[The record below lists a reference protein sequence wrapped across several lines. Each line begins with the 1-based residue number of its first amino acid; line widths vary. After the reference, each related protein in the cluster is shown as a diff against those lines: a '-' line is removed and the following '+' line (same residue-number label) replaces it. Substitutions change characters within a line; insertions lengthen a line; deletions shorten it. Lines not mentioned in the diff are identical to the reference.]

1 MAFHDVPLESV
12 ELHGRRLTY
21 RRMGDGPVL
30 LLVHGITN
38 SSASWQPV
46 MRLLA
51 DAGHTVLAPDLPGHG
66 GSERHRGDHSLGAH
80 ASILRDLLQVLD
92 LPRVTVVGHS
102 LGGGIAMVFSYQFP
116 DRVERLALIDSGG
129 LGREVSGL
137 IRAATLPGA
146 EHVIRAATAPTILRA
161 VGAVGAA
168 FARVGLKPGADLA
181 EIAGGV
187 ASLGDGE
194 RRAAFVRTARSI
206 ASTRGQRVSAAD
218 RLYLAAEVPVLLVW
232 GDQDPVIPI
241 DHGRAAHDALP
252 TSRLEIFEG
261 AGHFPMLD
269 DPLRFAALL
278 SDWMAT
284 TTPTEYDEERLGA
297 VMRAAAEK
305 QAAARARAEAAAEAA
320 RAEAEAAADRS
331 A

>member
-1 MAFHDVPLESV
+1 MPLPDEIPLQSV
-12 ELHGRRLTY
+12 ELHGRRLSY
-21 RRMGDGPVL
+21 RRVGSGPVL

-38 SSASWQPV
+38 SSASWRPV

-66 GSERHRGDHSLGAH
+66 ASERHRGDHSLGAH

-102 LGGGIAMVFSYQFP
+102 LGGGVAMVFSYQFP
-116 DRVERLALIDSGG
+116 DRVERLALVDSGG
-129 LGREVSGL
+129 LGREVSLL

-146 EHVIRAATAPTILRA
+146 ELVIGAATTPPVLRA
-161 VGAVGAA
+161 VGAVGG
-168 FARVGLKPGADLA
+168 FFGRLGLKPGADLA

-187 ASLGDGE
+187 ASLGDAE

-232 GDQDPVIPI
+232 GDQDPVIPLA
-241 DHGRAAHDALP
+241 HGHAAHAALP
-252 TSRLEIFEG
+252 GSRLEVFPG

-269 DPLRFAALL
+269 DPHHFAALVT
-278 SDWMAT
+278 DWMAT
-284 TTPTEYDEERLGA
+284 TEPTEYDDARLGA
-297 VMRAAAEK
+297 VIRA
-305 QAAARARAEAAAEAA
+305 QAAARAARPEAAKVQAPEP
-320 RAEAEAAADRS
+320 AAATQRS
-331 A
+331 

>member
-1 MAFHDVPLESV
+1 MPSVEEVPLQSV
-12 ELHGRRLTY
+12 VLHGRRLTY
-21 RRMGDGPVL
+21 RRLGSGPVL
-30 LLVHGITN
+30 LLIHGITN
-38 SSASWQPV
+38 SSASWRPV
-46 MRLLA
+46 MRALA
-51 DAGHTVLAPDLPGHG
+51 DAGHTVVAPDLPGHG

-102 LGGGIAMVFSYQFP
+102 LGGGVAMVFSYQFP
-116 DRVERLALIDSGG
+116 DRVERLALVDSGG
-129 LGREVSGL
+129 LGREVSAL

-146 EHVIRAATAPTILRA
+146 ELVLRAATAPPVLRA
-161 VGAVGAA
+161 VAAAGGALG
-168 FARVGLKPGADLA
+168 RLGLRPGADLE

-206 ASTRGQRVSAAD
+206 ASVGGQRVSAAD

-232 GDQDPVIPI
+232 GDEDPVIPI
-241 DHGRAAHDALP
+241 AHGRGAHAAMP
-252 TSRLEIFEG
+252 GSRLEVFPG

-269 DPLRFAALL
+269 DPARFVAVV

-284 TTPTEYDEERLGA
+284 TTPTQYDDERLGE
-297 VMRAAAEK
+297 VMRA
-305 QAAARARAEAAAEAA
+305 QAPQG
-320 RAEAEAAADRS
+320 S
-331 A
+331 

>member
-1 MAFHDVPLESV
+1 MPLPDEVPLQFV
-12 ELHGRRLTY
+12 ELHGRRLGY
-21 RRMGDGPVL
+21 RRLGSGPVL

-38 SSASWQPV
+38 SSASWRPV

-66 GSERHRGDHSLGAH
+66 SSERHRGDHSLGAH

-102 LGGGIAMVFSYQFP
+102 LGGGVAMVFSYQFP
-116 DRVERLALIDSGG
+116 ERVERLALVDSGG
-129 LGREVSGL
+129 LGREVSLL

-146 EHVIRAATAPTILRA
+146 EAVIRAATTPAVLRA
-161 VGAVGAA
+161 VGAVGGTLG
-168 FARVGLKPGADLA
+168 RVGLRPGADLA

-187 ASLGDGE
+187 ASLGDAE

-206 ASTRGQRVSAAD
+206 ASARGQRVSAAD

-232 GDQDPVIPI
+232 GDEDPVIPI
-241 DHGRAAHDALP
+241 AHAHEAHAALP
-252 TSRLEIFEG
+252 GSRLEVFPG

-269 DPLRFAALL
+269 DPHRFATLV
-278 SDWMAT
+278 SDWMAST
-284 TTPTEYDEERLGA
+284 EPTEYDDARLGA
-297 VMRAAAEK
+297 VI
-305 QAAARARAEAAAEAA
+305 RARAE
-320 RAEAEAAADRS
+320 RDS
-331 A
+331 